1 MGRNW
6 QWSIEHG
13 REQRLKLERE
23 SAEQGIAECDIDRT
37 VPLHSHDATMQ
48 AYFAQ
53 GWRSVTP
60 ADVYQA
66 RNKHRFKIL
75 TTGND
80 KVAMH
85 CANLRSLFNKDAS

>member
-1 MGRNW
+1 
-6 QWSIEHG
+6 
-13 REQRLKLERE
+13 
-23 SAEQGIAECDIDRT
+23 
-37 VPLHSHDATMQ
+37 MQ

-66 RNKHRFKIL
+66 RNQHRFKIL
-75 TTGND
+75 TTCNE

-85 CANLRSLFNKDAS
+85 CANLRALFNKDAS